1 MDLNIH
7 KLISRCPRYYC
18 EDGAVSDEFL
28 PAKAHSEPPGLSG
41 GQGQCLHR
49 YSPGQDNQE
58 CDYSTDNVMSSSSPD
73 ILVSSGEVTVWKTRI
88 VVNNS
93 VQ

>member
-1 MDLNIH
+1 MLY
-7 KLISRCPRYYC
+7 KLIYRCPRYYC
-18 EDGAVSDEFL
+18 EEGAVSDEFL
-28 PAKAHSEPPGLSG
+28 PTKAHSEPPGLSG
-41 GQGQCLHR
+41 GQCLHR
-49 YSPGQDNQE
+49 YSPGQINQE
-58 CDYSTDNVMSSSSPD
+58 CDYSTVMSSSSPD